1 MRAIQ
6 PHPSRRHHVEMV
18 LLATLLIAALI
29 FLLWITK
36 ANGGDPNLA
45 EKLLPWMRSRPYGPG
60 EPLFGGW
67 MWAVVVAGVGCIV
80 APLFAYVI
88 YRGRRKSAPS
98 QEPAD

>member
-1 MRAIQ
+1 MAVTQ
-6 PHPSRRHHVEMV
+6 PRLSRRHHAEIV

-36 ANGGDPNLA
+36 ANGGDPSLA

-60 EPLFGGW
+60 EPLFSGW
-67 MWAVVVAGVGCIV
+67 MWVVVAAAIGCIV
-80 APLFAYVI
+80 GPLLAYVL
-88 YRGRRKSAPS
+88 YRGRRKIVPS